1 MNNFNI
7 PNLKEYAKKYGISV
21 MKKGKFKTVNQ
32 LSNDIYR
39 YEVDRGVKKGFYPF
53 LTGKSY

>member
-1 MNNFNI
+1 MNKKFDFG
-7 PNLKEYAKKYGISV
+7 NLKEYAKRYGISV

-39 YEVDRGVKKGFYPF
+39 YEVDRKTKGGFYPF
-53 LTGKSY
+53 LTGKS

>member
-53 LTGKSY
+53 LTGKP